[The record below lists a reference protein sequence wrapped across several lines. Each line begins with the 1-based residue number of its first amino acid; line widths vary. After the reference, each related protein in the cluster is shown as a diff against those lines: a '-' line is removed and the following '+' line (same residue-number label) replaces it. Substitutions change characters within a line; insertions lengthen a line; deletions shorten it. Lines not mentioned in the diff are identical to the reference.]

1 MCSSFTNI
9 STLQLVQ
16 ISLSTNVSPHQNF
29 PMYDT
34 ILILTK
40 QYHNTIL
47 FTLLIGASD
56 PYVEVVLMPENKIKI
71 KAVKTKTVKANINP
85 YYGKEFTM

>member
-1 MCSSFTNI
+1 MN
-9 STLQLVQ
+9 
-16 ISLSTNVSPHQNF
+16 
-29 PMYDT
+29 DK

-40 QYHNTIL
+40 NHITIL
-47 FTLLIGASD
+47 LTILIGASD

-71 KAVKTKTVKANINP
+71 KAVKTKTVKANVNP

>member
-1 MCSSFTNI
+1 M
-9 STLQLVQ
+9 
-16 ISLSTNVSPHQNF
+16 H
-29 PMYDT
+29 DT

-40 QYHNTIL
+40 NHITIL
-47 FTLLIGASD
+47 LTILIGASD

>member
-1 MCSSFTNI
+1 MHN
-9 STLQLVQ
+9 
-16 ISLSTNVSPHQNF
+16 
-29 PMYDT
+29 T

-40 QYHNTIL
+40 QYHITVLLTI
-47 FTLLIGASD
+47 LIGASD

-85 YYGKEFTM
+85 YYGKEFTV